1 MIASR
6 PRAFT
11 LLEVLAVFLIVTVA
25 GTMMTVGVASVLRA
39 HKRTAELA
47 NRYAVLH
54 DFLHTL
60 RGDVRAAD
68 RLALTS
74 EPNDAATTLKL
85 IFDDE
90 SPELLYRFFF
100 DRLERFGGGT
110 DGNQVDPVASAPRGG
125 RKVWPFEHSSA
136 TVALEQPPGRPESKD
151 SLCFGAAPL
160 LKVTLQWYRRPKD
173 DTQPNA
179 RPRRSEGRGT
189 PARRFSVTLRPT
201 GEQRRESK

>member
-6 PRAFT
+6 LRAFS
-11 LLEVLAVFLIVTVA
+11 LLEVLAIFLIVTVA
-25 GTMMTVGVASVLRA
+25 GTLMTVGVASVLRA

-74 EPNDAATTLKL
+74 EPDGASTTMKL

-100 DRLERFGGGT
+100 DRIERFGDGT
-110 DGNQVDPVASAPRGG
+110 DDNQVNDVASAPRGG

-136 TVALEQPPGRPESKD
+136 TIALERPPG
-151 SLCFGAAPL
+151 GGAPL
-160 LKVTLQWYRRPKD
+160 LKVTLQWYRRSKD
-173 DTQPNA
+173 DPQPNSH
-179 RPRRSEGRGT
+179 PKRSERWGP
-189 PARRFSVTLRPT
+189 PARRFSVTLRPA
-201 GEQRRESK
+201 GERRYESQ